1 MSKPQSAESHAK
13 MVPLYHYATFALI
26 FIPTIYFLYLTFKVP
41 SVQALMTAAF
51 GVGVILATL
60 FARVFPLGVQDRV
73 IRLEERMR
81 LTRVLPAEMHGS
93 IDSIATAPLIGLRFA
108 PDDELEDLVRRVQS
122 GELADRKAVKMAIK
136 HWRADHQRI

>member
-1 MSKPQSAESHAK
+1 MI
-13 MVPLYHYATFALI
+13 ALS
-26 FIPTIYFLYLTFKVP
+26 PVHCLGDGGA
-41 SVQALMTAAF
+41 SVADAS
-51 GVGVILATL
+51 
-60 FARVFPLGVQDRV
+60 R
-73 IRLEERMR
+73 EERMR

-93 IDSIATAPLIGLRFA
+93 IDSIATAHLIGLRFA